1 MAKEGQDCQ
10 AGLQFGMDILQILKK
25 SRKVIG
31 MYDLTLDII
40 QEYVLILKYLSI
52 LKPQKLL
59 QKQYQKHLTI
69 IKI

>member
-31 MYDLTLDII
+31 TYNLTLDII
-40 QEYVLILKYLSI
+40 QWYVLILKYLSI
-52 LKPQKLL
+52 LKSQKLL
-59 QKQYQKHLTI
+59 QNLLWP
-69 IKI
+69 

>member
-31 MYDLTLDII
+31 TYDLTLDII
-40 QEYVLILKYLSI
+40 Q
-52 LKPQKLL
+52 
-59 QKQYQKHLTI
+59 
-69 IKI
+69 

>member
-31 MYDLTLDII
+31 MYDLTLDIV
-40 QEYVLILKYLSI
+40 Q
-52 LKPQKLL
+52 
-59 QKQYQKHLTI
+59 
-69 IKI
+69 

>member
-31 MYDLTLDII
+31 TYNLTLDII
-40 QEYVLILKYLSI
+40 QWYVLILKYLSI

-59 QKQYQKHLTI
+59 QNLLWP
-69 IKI
+69 